1 MKAKASKSKKGPPK
15 SPPPPKS
22 PSPPLQDNDASN
34 ITIRKSSRVFQSSSS
49 TDSDG
54 SNKLDKKKEIAAKG
68 KKEAKKDNVKK
79 GKKTGN

>member
-1 MKAKASKSKKGPPK
+1 MKAKASKSKKAPPK
-15 SPPPPKS
+15 
-22 PSPPLQDNDASN
+22 SPPLQDNDASN

-54 SNKLDKKKEIAAKG
+54 SNKLDKKKKEIAAKE
-68 KKEAKKDNVKK
+68 KKGAKKDNVKK